1 MNKGIITIRLIL
13 LILISSSLHGNSQEQ
28 LELTIE
34 DVIRIAQEQSPNA
47 ISSRHRFRNDYWRF
61 RTHRAS
67 FLPNLTMNATL
78 PDLNRSIERLT
89 LQDGSDAFIERNVL
103 NSLANIQLSQNVGF
117 TGGSIFMSSELQRID
132 ILGGEAQLSYLS
144 NPVNIGFR
152 QPINGYNSYKW
163 ERLIEPLRY
172 EESKRNYI
180 NALEFVSLRA
190 INNFFELALAQ
201 KNLEIAELNYS
212 NSDTLF
218 RIAQG
223 RYNLGTIAENE
234 LLQMELTFL
243 NADAAL
249 NESEID
255 LKMKK
260 YQLNSFLGLS
270 QETNIELVIPHHI
283 PELEVDPSLA
293 LAEARKNNPDIL
305 NMQRQL
311 IEAERD
317 LASSK
322 AEKGL
327 NASLFASFGLSQR
340 ADELRGAYIDPQQ
353 QQRVRV
359 GVQIPIAD
367 WGLGRGKY
375 RMAQSAHEVVRTN
388 VKQADIDFQQDV
400 LLRVMQFNLQDDQLR
415 IASKADTIAAIRYE
429 VTKQRFLIGRISVLD
444 LNVAQTEKDVA
455 ARGYLSAL
463 RNYWTYF
470 FNIRSLTLYDWVN
483 GRPLTQEFDEL
494 VR

>member
-1 MNKGIITIRLIL
+1 MNKVINLRIL
-13 LILISSSLHGNSQEQ
+13 LLLFLTSLPSYSQDY
-28 LELTIE
+28 LELSIK
-34 DVIRIAQEQSPNA
+34 DVIEIAQSQSPNA
-47 ISSRHRFRNDYWRF
+47 ISARHRFRNDYWRF
-61 RTHRAS
+61 RTHRAT
-67 FLPNLTMNATL
+67 FLPNLTLNATI

-89 LQDGSDAFIERNVL
+89 LQDGSDAFIERNII
-103 NSLANIQLSQNVGF
+103 NSLTNIQLSQNVGF

-132 ILGGEAQLSYLS
+132 ILGSNAQYSYLS

-163 ERLIEPLRY
+163 EKMIEPLRF

-180 NALEFVSLRA
+180 NALESVSIRA
-190 INNFFELALAQ
+190 ITNFFELSLAQ

-212 NSDTLF
+212 NADTLF

-249 NESEID
+249 NETQID

-270 QETNIELVIPHHI
+270 QETDVKLIIPHAI
-283 PELEVDPSLA
+283 PDLEVDPLKA

-305 NMQRQL
+305 NMQRL
-311 IEAERD
+311 LLEAERD
-317 LASSK
+317 VARSK
-322 AEKGL
+322 SEKGL
-327 NASLFASFGLSQR
+327 NANMFASFGLSQR
-340 ADELRGAYIDPQQ
+340 AEDLPGAYIDPQQ
-353 QQRVRV
+353 QERIRL
-359 GVQIPIAD
+359 GIQIPLAD
-367 WGLGRGKY
+367 WGLGKGKY
-375 RMAQSAHEVVRTN
+375 RMAQSAQEVVRTN
-388 VKQADIDFQQDV
+388 VKQADIDFQQEVV
-400 LLRVMQFNLQDDQLR
+400 LKVMQFNLQDDQLR

-444 LNVAQTEKDVA
+444 LNVAQTEKDIA
-455 ARGYLSAL
+455 ARGYLTAL

-470 FNIRSLTLYDWVN
+470 FNIRSLTLYDWEKDK
-483 GRPLTQEFDEL
+483 PLSEDFDRL
-494 VR
+494 IQ